1 MPASRY
7 LILLAGILGVLA
19 VFQPMIG
26 LGRGPV
32 KVELSAYDLSFGL
45 RRTHMALD
53 VKIPAFAAKKIPPD
67 ILETR
72 ADMKLVADASRG
84 AVLAFVPAALLLLL
98 GIIALKLKRTPRAV
112 AICAGLLGLISI
124 AAWAG
129 VKYAVMYGIEE
140 EPALERLHF
149 KAVFGTH
156 VLLATGIFA
165 VLGALASFRKQDE

>member
-45 RRTHMALD
+45 KKTHMALD
-53 VKIPAFAAKKIPPD
+53 VRLPAFAQKRVPPD
-67 ILETR
+67 VIETR
-72 ADMKLVADASRG
+72 DDMKLVADASRG
-84 AVLAFVPAALLLLL
+84 AALAYIPAALLLLL
-98 GIIALKLKRTPRAV
+98 GIIALKLKRTPKAIAV
-112 AICAGLLGLISI
+112 TSALLGLISV
-124 AAWAG
+124 AAWFG

-140 EPALERLHF
+140 EPALARLHF
-149 KAVFGTH
+149 KAVFGAH
-156 VLLATGIFA
+156 ILLASGVLA
-165 VLGALASFRKQDE
+165 VLGAITAFRKEDG